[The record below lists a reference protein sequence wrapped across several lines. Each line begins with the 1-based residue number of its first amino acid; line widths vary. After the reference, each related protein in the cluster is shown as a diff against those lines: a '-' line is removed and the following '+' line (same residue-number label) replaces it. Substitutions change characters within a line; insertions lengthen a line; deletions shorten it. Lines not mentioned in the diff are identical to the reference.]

1 MLSCHKMDMV
11 KSEGYFF
18 FCPQSV
24 FLQRHSSK
32 NMLDSIRISHL
43 SYGTM
48 SYFIYCIWHLL
59 YAVIPYCPHAANG
72 TILNA
77 TSEYD
82 LFPNI
87 LIEHILDT
95 PTEYKWN
102 PVQSGLLYF
111 ANNTSWKWWNRMLHE
126 TTLRLRTGT
135 VPVDSGRSFVKA
147 CYCITKASVHEQGM
161 FLNHYS
167 TENSKQIF
175 NKSLKDTSAT

>member
-1 MLSCHKMDMV
+1 MWWNQKDI
-11 KSEGYFF
+11 FF

-24 FLQRHSSK
+24 FLQRRSSK
-32 NMLDSIRISHL
+32 NMLDSICISHL

-48 SYFIYCIWHLL
+48 SYFIYCICHLL

-126 TTLRLRTGT
+126 TTLRLHTGT

-167 TENSKQIF
+167 TKNSKQIF